1 MNGHIEEITYEYDS
15 EGRISEKYISE
26 DCPEGHSGFY
36 SYEYNADGKLERIEY
51 RQNEDD
57 EGETVYECDYDED
70 GNLLVNP
77 MVKNTEAN
85 GRFHTDW
92 LNMMY
97 PRLILA
103 RELLSDDGVIF
114 ISIDDNEHANL
125 KIICDEINVFFNPYY
140 Q

>member
-15 EGRISEKYISE
+15 EGRINEKYISE

-70 GNLLVNP
+70 GTTIKDTNGAYEYSSMAFSGDLTVAPYGWKKLC
-77 MVKNTEAN
+77 EACYA
-85 GRFHTDW
+85 HS
-92 LNMMY
+92 Y
-97 PRLILA
+97 H
-103 RELLSDDGVIF
+103 EEYDDY
-114 ISIDDNEHANL
+114 
-125 KIICDEINVFFNPYY
+125 YY
-140 Q
+140 QLYIEKLSSKVDDLSREYEE